1 MIGVVCRCCYLQVWS
16 APQLRHVCDLDSGF
30 HAVDSFSFH
39 ACIQDCVQ
47 FLTWGVLLGSLSVAA
62 VKFRDHFHGDMGFN
76 PAFVS
81 QVLAMHL
88 DFFAEYSA

>member
-1 MIGVVCRCCYLQVWS
+1 
-16 APQLRHVCDLDSGF
+16 
-30 HAVDSFSFH
+30 
-39 ACIQDCVQ
+39 VQ

-62 VKFRDHFHGDMGFN
+62 VKFRDHFHGDMGLN

-88 DFFAEYSA
+88 DFFTEYSA